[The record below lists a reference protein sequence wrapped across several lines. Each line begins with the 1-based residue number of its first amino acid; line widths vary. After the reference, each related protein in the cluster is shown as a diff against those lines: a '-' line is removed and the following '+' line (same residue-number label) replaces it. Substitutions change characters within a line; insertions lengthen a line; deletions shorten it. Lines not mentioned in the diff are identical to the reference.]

1 MNQSKLEA
9 NTRDQRQPRGNAC
22 YQVAIGFGFASDWLS
37 WWHEF
42 LNQSQSVVKQN
53 QSNSVISFDTQ
64 LITVL
69 SLMWIF
75 MGLFSRQSNPDQSE
89 EDGDGS
95 PSTNGNLADSSS
107 SLEPIR
113 STHGSEISLPRSM
126 LRSHFAQEP
135 IMEED
140 YPPPPPPYHSGTP
153 GQAPPHEGNFS
164 DTSSEGNF
172 VQPVYHRPTLHDS
185 DPAARARRFMEA
197 GDHGTYPNFYTAPQ
211 RSLNGTPGVGVLG
224 FRGHADGGSEL
235 DTTSISRAMESNID
249 LRHSAA
255 ASRLSRASKS
265 RGQSQELV
273 HPVYSQSPASGIPRP
288 RDSGLGPSRNDL
300 RRTSLNSKRG
310 SSQVTPV
317 IRAVP
322 TPQRR
327 DSESSKERSPYHVGY
342 GRTRSRDPRAYD
354 SASSEYSSSRD
365 ELLSA
370 LEFGKRHNLDQY
382 YGIPTLETTSVSSNT
397 TNSSDQDGICKFSA
411 SPRPTGD
418 GCFEPTPVHAPPFN
432 PRSRSRGNENYIYV
446 LDPRRRGVDRGAV
459 PVTSQPKPNG
469 SLVWQKKNQWSI
481 NTSPTSDMALTSSK
495 FKVWFPKWKS
505 VL

>member
-1 MNQSKLEA
+1 MTDMFYIHIIPYITAVVTMFFSRRSNPNQSE
-9 NTRDQRQPRGNAC
+9 
-22 YQVAIGFGFASDWLS
+22 
-37 WWHEF
+37 
-42 LNQSQSVVKQN
+42 
-53 QSNSVISFDTQ
+53 
-64 LITVL
+64 
-69 SLMWIF
+69 
-75 MGLFSRQSNPDQSE
+75 
-89 EDGDGS
+89 GS

-107 SLEPIR
+107 SLEQIR

-126 LRSHFAQEP
+126 LRNHFAQET
-135 IMEED
+135 IMEEE
-140 YPPPPPPYHSGTP
+140 YPPPPPPYHSGAP
-153 GQAPPHEGNFS
+153 GQPPPHEGSFS

-172 VQPVYHRPTLHDS
+172 VQPVYHRPTLHDTDS
-185 DPAARARRFMEA
+185 AARARRLIEA
-197 GDHGTYPNFYTAPQ
+197 DDHGTYPSSYTAQ
-211 RSLNGTPGVGVLG
+211 RSLNGTPGIGILG

-235 DTTSISRAMESNID
+235 DTASISRAMESNAD

-273 HPVYSQSPASGIPRP
+273 HPVYSQSPASGISRA

-317 IRAVP
+317 IRAVQ

-327 DSESSKERSPYHVGY
+327 ESESSKDCSPYHTGY
-342 GRTRSRDPRAYD
+342 DRTRGSRDPRAYD

-365 ELLSA
+365 ELISA
-370 LEFGKRHNLDQY
+370 LEFGKRHNLDKY

-411 SPRPTGD
+411 SPRPLGD
-418 GCFEPTPVHAPPFN
+418 GCFAPTPVHAPPFN

-446 LDPRRRGVDRGAV
+446 LDPRRRGADRGVV
-459 PVTSQPKPNG
+459 PVTSKPSG
-469 SLVWQKKNQWSI
+469 SIV
-481 NTSPTSDMALTSSK
+481 
-495 FKVWFPKWKS
+495 
-505 VL
+505 

>member
-1 MNQSKLEA
+1 ME
-9 NTRDQRQPRGNAC
+9 
-22 YQVAIGFGFASDWLS
+22 
-37 WWHEF
+37 
-42 LNQSQSVVKQN
+42 
-53 QSNSVISFDTQ
+53 
-64 LITVL
+64 
-69 SLMWIF
+69 
-75 MGLFSRQSNPDQSE
+75 LFSRQSNPDQSE

-172 VQPVYHRPTLHDS
+172 VQPVYHRPTLHDT

-255 ASRLSRASKS
+255 ASRLSRVSKS

-365 ELLSA
+365 ELISA

-469 SLVWQKKNQWSI
+469 SLV
-481 NTSPTSDMALTSSK
+481 
-495 FKVWFPKWKS
+495 
-505 VL
+505 